1 MDNPPHGGWANTTN
15 LASSWKALPH
25 GWHFQL
31 VVYPNGIRAGDR
43 GFVSAAIRVRP
54 PAQMRG
60 KEWTFPELQQLRWF
74 TNDDVKLAKTVTISR
89 VLSNCRD
96 AVHSLKLVSHA
107 TIVQKKWVIG
117 GKFRIVGEVAF
128 LPKSFSCPDLPP
140 DLFSKEPEFVT
151 FLLADGSKLHLDKRL
166 VVERSTHFANML
178 SSETWVEGRTNVI
191 DLRSNEQ
198 ADGTSMQAVPRPELC
213 NRLVAPC
220 TVSKPRRDRSFS

>member
-1 MDNPPHGGWANTTN
+1 MDNPRVGWANTTN

-31 VVYPNGIRAGDR
+31 VVYPNGIRPGDR

-117 GKFRIVGEVAF
+117 GKFRICGRGGIPAEELL
-128 LPKSFSCPDLPP
+128 LP
-140 DLFSKEPEFVT
+140 
-151 FLLADGSKLHLDKRL
+151 R
-166 VVERSTHFANML
+166 FA
-178 SSETWVEGRTNVI
+178 
-191 DLRSNEQ
+191 
-198 ADGTSMQAVPRPELC
+198 PRPFLQGA
-213 NRLVAPC
+213 RVRHVPF
-220 TVSKPRRDRSFS
+220 SRRVETPP